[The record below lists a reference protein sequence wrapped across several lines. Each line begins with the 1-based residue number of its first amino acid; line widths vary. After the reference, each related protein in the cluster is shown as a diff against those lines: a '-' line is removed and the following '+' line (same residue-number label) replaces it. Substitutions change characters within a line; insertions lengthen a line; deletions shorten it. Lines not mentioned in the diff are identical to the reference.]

1 LQDNAVCPAGLQLN
15 SPICNSIGRWAATGN
30 GGEDIFSFSNPTG
43 QTMPKIPS
51 RPALDLSSKWVVE
64 LPSLP
69 PDYLA
74 QTPDPH
80 VLIRHDE
87 FYRFTAT
94 YQFGAQRG
102 EIDGRVDEVW
112 PRAAQIF
119 LTFAG
124 TDEGK
129 EVFGAAGD
137 VGYNASDEEEV
148 INGTF
153 RYHHGD
159 DLPFVWKRVR
169 QANPARKRPRR

>member
-1 LQDNAVCPAGLQLN
+1 
-15 SPICNSIGRWAATGN
+15 
-30 GGEDIFSFSNPTG
+30 
-43 QTMPKIPS
+43 MPKIPS
-51 RPALDLSSKWVVE
+51 RPALDLSGKWLVE

-74 QTPDPH
+74 QTADPH
-80 VLIRHDE
+80 VLICHED

-94 YQFGAQRG
+94 YQFGAQQG

-112 PRAAQIF
+112 PNAAQLF

-124 TDEGK
+124 TNEGK

-137 VGYNASDEEEV
+137 VGFNAQEEEEEEDI

-159 DLPFVWKRVR
+159 DLPFVWTRVR
-169 QANPARKRPRR
+169 PVEPARKQRRR

>member
-1 LQDNAVCPAGLQLN
+1 
-15 SPICNSIGRWAATGN
+15 
-30 GGEDIFSFSNPTG
+30 
-43 QTMPKIPS
+43 MPKIPS
-51 RPALDLSSKWVVE
+51 RPALDLSGKWVVE

-69 PDYLA
+69 DDYLA

-80 VLIRHDE
+80 VLIRHED

-94 YQFGAQRG
+94 YQFGTQKG

-112 PRAAQIF
+112 PNAAQLF

-124 TDEGK
+124 TDDGEK
-129 EVFGAAGD
+129 VFGAAGD
-137 VGYNASDEEEV
+137 VAFNAQEEDI

-159 DLPFVWKRVR
+159 DLPFVWKRVKPEASGTQLPKKLKNVGSR
-169 QANPARKRPRR
+169 TPRRGAK

>member
-1 LQDNAVCPAGLQLN
+1 
-15 SPICNSIGRWAATGN
+15 
-30 GGEDIFSFSNPTG
+30 
-43 QTMPKIPS
+43 MPKIPS
-51 RPALDLSSKWVVE
+51 RPALDLSGKWVVE

-74 QTPDPH
+74 QTPNPH

-87 FYRFTAT
+87 FYRFKAT
-94 YQFGAQRG
+94 YQFGPQQG

-112 PRAAQIF
+112 PNAAQLF

-124 TDEGK
+124 TDEGNI
-129 EVFGAAGD
+129 VFGAAGD
-137 VGYNASDEEEV
+137 VGYNAQDEEI

-159 DLPFVWKRVR
+159 DFPFVWKR
-169 QANPARKRPRR
+169 AKTKASRKQIAKSSKKGGS